1 MVAAAAP
8 AGAAALA
15 TAVVVKLARVV
26 LLAPLIAAVA
36 VAHRRSRAGAEYGR
50 RPPLVPVFVLGFLAM
65 VVVRSTGVLP
75 SPVLD
80 AAKIA
85 TTALL
90 AAALF
95 GLGTGVRIR
104 VLLATDARA
113 MALGAIST
121 VMIATIAYGG
131 VLLATNGT

>member
-1 MVAAAAP
+1 
-8 AGAAALA
+8 
-15 TAVVVKLARVV
+15 
-26 LLAPLIAAVA
+26 
-36 VAHRRSRAGAEYGR
+36 
-50 RPPLVPVFVLGFLAM
+50 
-65 VVVRSTGVLP
+65 
-75 SPVLD
+75 VLD

-104 VLLATDARA
+104 VLLATGARA